1 MNPFKI
7 EFKKP
12 YNFEGKEYT
21 EVDLSGIEN
30 LATKD
35 LIDADKQFNA
45 AGNMAIMNE
54 MQTAYACIIASKV
67 TKLPEEFF
75 INLPAKSGMQVKG
88 IVMNFLNG

>member
-12 YNFEGKEYT
+12 YKFEGKEYT

-45 AGNMAIMNE
+45 AGHMAVMNE
-54 MQTAYACIIASKV
+54 TQTAYSCIVASKS
-67 TKLPEEFF
+67 TKLPVEFF
-75 INLPAKSGMQVKG
+75 ENLPMKYGVQIKG